1 MPFLVSERIFSFH
14 FPDLTLK
21 QQGIGI
27 DTASYFKMPFG
38 CLSGCAPAP
47 KGRGAHDGKK
57 QGQ

>member
-1 MPFLVSERIFSFH
+1 MSERIFSFH

-47 KGRGAHDGKK
+47 KGRGAHDGQK